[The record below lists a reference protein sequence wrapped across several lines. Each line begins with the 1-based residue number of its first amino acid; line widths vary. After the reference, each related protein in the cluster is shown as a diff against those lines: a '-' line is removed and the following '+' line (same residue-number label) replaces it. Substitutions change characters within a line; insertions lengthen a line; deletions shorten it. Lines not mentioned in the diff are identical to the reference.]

1 MKYNLSKEQVNKY
14 NKDGYIIIENVIDQN
29 FLNELNHATDRML
42 KAAKLVNK
50 YNDQFDLAPNHSS
63 ENPSVRRIKQPQ
75 KYDEVFKKLLFYPKY
90 YTKSYISFR

>member
-42 KAAKLVNK
+42 KAAKLVN
-50 YNDQFDLAPNHSS
+50 LSLIH
-63 ENPSVRRIKQPQ
+63 I
-75 KYDEVFKKLLFYPKY
+75 
-90 YTKSYISFR
+90 